1 MISRGGFVIA
11 IIAALLSGISLGLIA
26 GILCA
31 RYVMHGWVPYA
42 FEHRHGMR
50 PGGPPGPPPGVLRL
64 EQALDLS
71 PAQKDSV
78 EAIVERSHA
87 RFEAMRDSLRHQI
100 ETQLTPAQRQK
111 WQQEERRMGPWRGRP
126 WPRPHDGDRP

>member
-11 IIAALLSGISLGLIA
+11 IIAALLSGVSLGLIA
-26 GILCA
+26 GILSVK
-31 RYVMHGWVPYA
+31 YVMRAWAPYA
-42 FEHRHGMR
+42 MEHRHEHG
-50 PGGPPGPPPGVLRL
+50 PGPPPGVVRL
-64 EQALDLS
+64 ERELGLS

-87 RFEAMRDSLRHQI
+87 RFEAMRDSLRRQI
-100 ETQLTPAQRQK
+100 DAQLTPQQREK

-126 WPRPHDGDRP
+126 WPRPHDGNRP